1 MDVVVFAARL
11 VLAAVFAVAGW
22 TKARDPAGTRAA
34 LRDFGVPDRLAPA
47 VAFLLPVAEL
57 AVAIL
62 LLFHDTAAAGAVA
75 AIALLAVFITA
86 ISVSLARGQRPDCHC
101 FGQVRS
107 EPVTGRTVARNCVL
121 IALAIFVAVA

>member
-1 MDVVVFAARL
+1 MDAVVFAARL

-34 LRDFGVPDRLAPA
+34 VRDFGVPDRLAPP

-57 AVAIL
+57 TVAIL
-62 LLFHDTAAAGAVA
+62 LPFERTSAAGAIG
-75 AIALLAVFITA
+75 AIALLAIFIVAITA
-86 ISVSLARGQRPDCHC
+86 SLARGQRPDCHC

-107 EPVTGRTVARNCVL
+107 EPVTSRTVARNCVL